1 MSKHTRIDIAL
12 LVGTIICILLTLNSG
27 RDMSRPNVEFMPD
40 MAHSLAAES
49 FGRNAV
55 FADGITLQTPPAGTV
70 ARGRLP
76 LRYGT
81 TPEEAQRAGRE
92 LINPVDA
99 GDADIQQLGAT
110 GFGIFCHPCHGAT
123 GAGDGPVAM
132 KGFPPPPSLFAEKAT
147 NLADGQIFH
156 IISFGQGNMP
166 AHGTQ
171 IPTAQ
176 RWQIVTHVRQL
187 QARAAEKA
195 AAEAAAAEAAAQAAE
210 EAASGD
216 AAAGSPEVEPE
227 ESADGEEAGS

>member
-12 LVGTIICILLTLNSG
+12 LLGTIICVLLILNSG

-40 MAHSLAAES
+40 MAHSLANES
-49 FGRNAV
+49 FARNAV
-55 FADGITLQTPPAGTV
+55 FADGITLQTPPEGTV

-76 LRYGT
+76 LRYGS

-92 LINPVDA
+92 LMNTVDA
-99 GDADIQQLGAT
+99 EDADIQQRGAT
-110 GFGIFCHPCHGAT
+110 GFGVFCHPCHGAT
-123 GAGDGPVAM
+123 GAGDGPVAT
-132 KGFPPPPSLFAEKAT
+132 KGFPPPPSLFTEKAT

-156 IISFGQGNMP
+156 IISLGQGNMP
-166 AHGTQ
+166 AHGAQ

-195 AAEAAAAEAAAQAAE
+195 AAEAAAAEEAAA
-210 EAASGD
+210 
-216 AAAGSPEVEPE
+216 EPE
-227 ESADGEEAGS
+227 ESTEEEGAGS